1 MRGMTI
7 YNLYIFHPQGHCIG
21 YYEWHRPKRA
31 SINPAEEFQLVHGL
45 LTSVRSFNE
54 KLSPL
59 GPRQCSVST
68 MKNRL
73 HYFETATSLKFV
85 MNTDLAAF
93 GIEELLPKIYEQVY
107 VPYVTGNPLAIK
119 GELIQSEVFKQKL
132 SDIVQSHASFA

>member
-1 MRGMTI
+1 MTI

-31 SINPAEEFQLVHGL
+31 SVNPMEEFQLVHGL

-59 GPRQCSVST
+59 GPRSQFKEYST

-85 MNTDLAAF
+85 MNTDLGAF

-119 GELIQSEVFKQKL
+119 GEVIQSEIFRQKL
-132 SDIVQSHASFA
+132 EKLVQSHVSFA